1 MSSPEEAIELQKR
14 VAEIF
19 SDQTVDELAKL
30 ANLSAN
36 WDKKALEFEDCG
48 LRRFSTCRHILAR

>member
-1 MSSPEEAIELQKR
+1 MLSPEEAIELQQR

-30 ANLSAN
+30 ASLSAN
-36 WDKKALEFEDCG
+36 WDKKALIQDCG